1 MPDDGHQQLP
11 IRERMV
17 ILETVMETIARDLA
31 KLVVEVEGMRDR
43 LNLAAGGD
51 RITARIDSAVIG
63 VIGGLVGAIV
73 MLALSFLLHH

>member
-1 MPDDGHQQLP
+1 MSDDGHQQLP
-11 IRERMV
+11 IHERMA
-17 ILETVMETIARDLA
+17 IIETVLATITRDLA
-31 KLVVEVEGMRDR
+31 RLVEEVEGMRDN

-63 VIGGLVGAIV
+63 GLVGAIV